1 LNGAVLAG
9 ATATT
14 LDRSS
19 NMRRDNAAP
28 GSFMLQSL
36 ACRFR
41 RGLGRLIAAATLVT
55 SVPAGAWQSRTVWP
69 SETEVAPIAAEPVSF
84 PSRSPFVL
92 ADAPQAPATTAIGT
106 LYRVP
111 TAVAAGRRVPAV
123 VLLHGAGGVLPARE
137 HAYARQLAAMGATA
151 LVVDVFGARRDR
163 ATGFAER
170 LLEITETMAVADAYA
185 ALRFLQSRPEIDGN
199 QVALVGFSYGAMA
212 TMYALNAGAA
222 SLLAP
227 GGERFAG
234 HVGFYG
240 PCIARF
246 VDKRTTGA
254 PLLMLYGDGDA
265 LIDSRRCAETA
276 AELREGG
283 STVDTVVY
291 PGAVHQ
297 WDGGQPRRLTGRQLA
312 GCRFRVNADGTVH
325 DERLGLGM
333 SGPIVRRLILFHC
346 TEAEPYWI
354 GDDPAVRAQSNR
366 DLGGFLDRVFAAP
379 ASARRAVR

>member
-1 LNGAVLAG
+1 MPGTFLRRARLCLGWLTAGVALA
-9 ATATT
+9 
-14 LDRSS
+14 
-19 NMRRDNAAP
+19 
-28 GSFMLQSL
+28 
-36 ACRFR
+36 
-41 RGLGRLIAAATLVT
+41 IAA
-55 SVPAGAWQSRTVWP
+55 PAGAWQSRAAWP
-69 SETEVAPIAAEPVSF
+69 GEAETTPIVGEPVSF

-92 ADAPQAPATTAIGT
+92 ADVPHAKATTAIGT

-111 TAVAAGRRVPAV
+111 AALAGGRRVPAV
-123 VLLHGAGGVLPARE
+123 ILLHGAGGILPARE
-137 HAYARQLAAMGATA
+137 HAYARQLAAMGAAA

-163 ATGFAER
+163 ATGFMER

-185 ALRFLQSRPEIDGN
+185 ALRYLQARPEIDPSR
-199 QVALVGFSYGAMA
+199 VVLVGFSYGAMA
-212 TMYALNAGAA
+212 ATYALNAGAA
-222 SLLAP
+222 AVLAP

-234 HVGFYG
+234 HVAFYG

-265 LIDSRRCAETA
+265 LIDPRRCAEVA
-276 AELREGG
+276 GDLREGG

-291 PGAVHQ
+291 AGAVHQ
-297 WDGGQPRRLTGRQLA
+297 WDGGQARRLTGRQLA

-333 SGPIVRRLILFHC
+333 SGPLVRRLILFHC

-354 GDDPAVRAQSNR
+354 GEDAAVRAQSNR
-366 DLGGFLDRVFAAP
+366 DLGGFLDHLFAAS
-379 ASARRAVR
+379 AVARRAAR

>member
-1 LNGAVLAG
+1 MIAASAMGL
-9 ATATT
+9 
-14 LDRSS
+14 
-19 NMRRDNAAP
+19 AAP
-28 GSFMLQSL
+28 
-36 ACRFR
+36 
-41 RGLGRLIAAATLVT
+41 AA
-55 SVPAGAWQSRTVWP
+55 AWQSRAVWP
-69 SETEVAPIAAEPVSF
+69 AEAETATIVGEPVSF

-92 ADAPQAPATTAIGT
+92 AAAASAPETAAIGT

-111 TAVAAGRRVPAV
+111 AAVAGGRRVPAV

-137 HAYARQLAAMGATA
+137 HTYARQLAAMGATA

-163 ATGFAER
+163 ATGFTER

-185 ALRFLQSRPEIDGN
+185 ALRFLQSQPEIDAN
-199 QVALVGFSYGAMA
+199 HVALIGFSYGGMA
-212 TMYALNAGAA
+212 TTYALNAGAA
-222 SLLAP
+222 ALLAP

-234 HVGFYG
+234 HVAFYA

-254 PLLMLYGDGDA
+254 PLLVLYGDGDA
-265 LIDSRRCAETA
+265 LIDPRRCAEA
-276 AELREGG
+276 AADLRSGG

-325 DERLGLGM
+325 DERLGVGM
-333 SGPIVRRLILFHC
+333 SGPIVRRMILFHC
-346 TEAEPYWI
+346 TESEPYWI
-354 GDDPAVRAQSNR
+354 GDDPAVRARSNR
-366 DLGGFLDRVFAAP
+366 DLGGFLDRVFAA
-379 ASARRAVR
+379 SALVRRTAR